1 MPDVW
6 TCNVMISGFCKQGR
20 IDEALRLNEEM
31 EKLKLLPDV
40 VIYNTLINGCF
51 EHGSSEEGFKLIN
64 GCFEALRC
72 LYNTV
77 TCNALISGH
86 CKVAKMDEAFRL
98 MEEMG
103 TKCIVDEGS

>member
-1 MPDVW
+1 M
-6 TCNVMISGFCKQGR
+6 
-20 IDEALRLNEEM
+20 
-31 EKLKLLPDV
+31 
-40 VIYNTLINGCF
+40 
-51 EHGSSEEGFKLIN
+51 
-64 GCFEALRC
+64 

-86 CKVAKMDEAFRL
+86 CKVGKMDEAFRL